1 MIVAVI
7 AVLVVKV
14 PVHHVVDVIAVGH
27 REVTAGGAVN
37 VRPVVPTTSV
47 VGSAATRVGTA
58 VRQSVLVHMVAVNV
72 VEVPRAASPHHPTDL
87 RLLTNDERLGIDPGD
102 ARIEPERDV
111 AAGVAVCLDHAQL
124 PRHDG
129 RDPRSGRLP
138 EERSHGRQGESVEHG
153 AAPGLEQ
160 EDFVRGC
167 HRDRPRSP
175 GEHAESAR

>member
-37 VRPVVPTTSV
+37 VRLVVPTTSV

-72 VEVPRAASPHHPTDL
+72 VEVPVM
-87 RLLTNDERLGIDPGD
+87 EV
-102 ARIEPERDV
+102 IEVPVMPYGRMA
-111 AAGVAVCLDHAQL
+111 AAGTVLVSVTFVNGVLL
-124 PRHDG
+124 
-129 RDPRSGRLP
+129 
-138 EERSHGRQGESVEHG
+138 HGS
-153 AAPGLEQ
+153 
-160 EDFVRGC
+160 F
-167 HRDRPRSP
+167 S
-175 GEHAESAR
+175 